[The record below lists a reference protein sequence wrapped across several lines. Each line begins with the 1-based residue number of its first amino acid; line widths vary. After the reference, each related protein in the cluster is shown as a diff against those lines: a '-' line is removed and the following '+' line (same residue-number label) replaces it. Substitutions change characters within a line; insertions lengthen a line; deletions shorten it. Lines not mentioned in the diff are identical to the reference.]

1 MSTYTSLGVTVS
13 PEVAIYFLRVL
24 KTLRDRPDT
33 VTQDND
39 GSVSAVW
46 EDRNHFDPW
55 SSNSDYNSVVQFLR
69 DLGEENYIYESV
81 TEDGEPIIEGAYYFG
96 FARVTRYDVYG
107 EPVDLNAVI
116 SESRKKRGLFGR
128 LRR

>member
-13 PEVAIYFLRVL
+13 PEVAIYFLRFL

-107 EPVDLNAVI
+107 EPVNLDAVI

>member
-13 PEVAIYFLRVL
+13 PEVAIYFLRFL

-96 FARVTRYDVYG
+96 FARVTLYDVYG

>member
-13 PEVAIYFLRVL
+13 PEVAIYFLRFL
-24 KTLRDRPDT
+24 RTLRDRPDT